1 MGEGMYHLRQL
12 RLAPPIAALLLL
24 VSAPLPAAAG
34 EVQLD
39 GKWVLT
45 ANPSGPVSE
54 SYMVFNPA
62 GQVEIGSHRGLLA
75 TCPYQATQ
83 YSITLECEVEGKTEK
98 LVMLVQAEFE
108 QLIDPQGATYSKQ

>member
-1 MGEGMYHLRQL
+1 MYDLRQL
-12 RLAPPIAALLLL
+12 RLAALIAGLLLL
-24 VSAPLPAAAG
+24 VGAPLTAKAG

-45 ANPSGPVSE
+45 ANPSGPVGE
-54 SYMVFNPA
+54 SYMLFKPA

-75 TCPYQATQ
+75 TCPYRATK
-83 YSITLECEVEGKTEK
+83 YSVILECEVEGKTEK
-98 LVMLVQAEFE
+98 LVILVQADFE